1 MRINDAHC
9 HFFSRRFF
17 EALGRQVG
25 TFPEGDLAAAVARTL
40 DWEAPGEAPD
50 LADRWCTE
58 LDRQGVTRAV
68 LIASVPGDAGS
79 VVAAVGRHPT
89 RFVGFAMID
98 PTKPGA
104 LDAVRPACAAGT
116 LRGLCLFPAMFH
128 HRLDEEP
135 ARAVFE
141 LARAH
146 PGTAVFVHCGVLS
159 VGVRGRLGLA
169 SPFDLRLGQP
179 LDLLPVAAE
188 FADVPIVIPHFG
200 AGFFR
205 EALML
210 ADARPNVYVD
220 TSSSNGWVKFHP
232 GLTLS
237 EVFARAIQI
246 VGPERLLFGTDS
258 SFFPRGWHRP
268 VLDTQQQVFDV
279 LGLDPG
285 VRARILGDTFDRLF
299 PL

>member
-1 MRINDAHC
+1 MLINDAHC

-17 EALGRQVG
+17 EALGRQAG
-25 TFPEGDLAAAVARTL
+25 TFAEDDLAASVAKQL
-40 DWEAPGEAPD
+40 EWEPPGDAAA
-50 LADRWCTE
+50 LADRWCGE
-58 LDRQGVTRAV
+58 LDRHGVARAV

-79 VVAAVGRHPT
+79 VAAAVERHPT

-104 LDAVRPACAAGT
+104 LDAVRSNCADGR

-128 HRLDEEP
+128 HRLDGEP
-135 ARAVFE
+135 VRAVFE

-179 LDLLPVAAE
+179 LDLLPVSAD
-188 FADVPIVIPHFG
+188 FGDVPIVIPHFG

-210 ADARPNVYVD
+210 ADARPNVHFD

-232 GLTLS
+232 GVTLS
-237 EVFARAIQI
+237 EVFARALQI
-246 VGPERLLFGTDS
+246 VGPGRLLFGTDS
-258 SFFPRGWHRP
+258 SFFPRGWHRA
-268 VLDTQQQVFDV
+268 VLDTQRQVFEA
-279 LGLDPG
+279 LGLDAA
-285 VRARILGDTFDRLF
+285 VQAQILGGTFDRLF
-299 PL
+299 AA